1 MGKERVSTAIG
12 ARACVMPK
20 EIDELFGSATVNT
33 VASGR
38 FDNVVQAREINGGVH
53 LHQPVHDR
61 PVPGHLPPQ
70 PRMFAGRERESRQ
83 LAAALTRAGIAM
95 ICGAGGIGKTW
106 LALNWAYENIGRFPD
121 GQLFADLRGF
131 DAAGEPKTAYVVLH
145 FFLQALGVES
155 GRIPVD
161 VDAMACLYRSLVA
174 GRKMLV
180 LLDNVRDIAQVTPLL
195 PGSSSC
201 AVVITGRSR
210 LVGLLVQHDAQ
221 LVPMDVLSETEA
233 HTLLTRRLGSD
244 RMAGEPAAVAELL
257 DSCAGLP
264 LALGVV
270 AGRATAHPRFT
281 LTRLAEELRDAA
293 TRLGV
298 LDEHDPATSL
308 SAVFS
313 WSYAALTDREAE
325 TFLLMCLAPGQDLS
339 LPAVASL
346 VGRSSEH
353 TAVIL
358 RELERVSL
366 VQEHVPGRFRV
377 HDLIRLYGGQQAR
390 QSRPG
395 PEAGLRRLVDFYL
408 HTGHA
413 ADQLLDPDSQPVD
426 IEPASSGVRPAV
438 LLSRSAAMEWFEV
451 EHSQLVAVQEFAHRE
466 GWRQHVWQLAWIQH
480 AHHWW
485 RGHLHHDLAIWR
497 LAHEAV
503 DGIDEPAA
511 KAIVHQ
517 MLGYAYSRLGVHQQA
532 LRLVADAIH
541 FAGETDSLAH
551 KAAAHHAAAQAW
563 GHQGDTAEALRHA
576 AAALRIYRA
585 IRAPLR
591 EAFALNLIGNFA
603 VRLGDFDLARRSYEP
618 ALSLFSA
625 HRYRPGEATIL
636 DSLGRLADAV
646 GHTEALGH
654 YQRAFELRQELGD
667 TYAAAETL
675 ERLGQTY
682 RALDQHNRAR
692 GAWRQALKLY
702 RAQHRSEDADRLKS
716 QLELLTAR

>member
-1 MGKERVSTAIG
+1 
-12 ARACVMPK
+12 MPK
-20 EIDELFGSATVNT
+20 EIDDLLGSATVNT
-33 VASGR
+33 VACGR

-53 LHQPVHDR
+53 LHPPADDR
-61 PVPGHLPPQ
+61 SVPGHLPPR
-70 PRMFAGRERESRQ
+70 PRTFAGREREMRR
-83 LAAALTRAGIAM
+83 LAASLTRAGIAM

-106 LALNWAYENIGRFPD
+106 LALNWAYENIDRFPD

-131 DAAGEPKTAYVVLH
+131 DAAGEPKTPYVVLH

-161 VDAMACLYRSLVA
+161 IDGMACLYRSLVA
-174 GRKMLV
+174 GRRMLI

-201 AVVITGRSR
+201 AVMITGRSR

-233 HTLLTRRLGSD
+233 RTLLTRRLGSD
-244 RMAGEPAAVAELL
+244 RVAGEPAAVAELL
-257 DSCAGLP
+257 VSCAGLP

-298 LDEHDPATSL
+298 LDEHDPSTSL

-313 WSYAALTDREAE
+313 WSYAALTDWEAE

-346 VGRSSEH
+346 IGRSVAH
-353 TAVIL
+353 TAVML
-358 RELERVSL
+358 RELDRVSL

-377 HDLIRLYGGQQAR
+377 HDLIRLYGIQQAR
-390 QSRPG
+390 QTPTRHG
-395 PEAGLRRLVDFYL
+395 PEVALRRLADFYL

-413 ADQLLDPDSQPVD
+413 ADRLLDPDSQPVD
-426 IEPASSGVRPAV
+426 IEPATSGVRPAV
-438 LLSRSAAMEWFEV
+438 LVSRSAALEWFEI
-451 EHSQLVAVQEFAHRE
+451 EHSQLVAVQELAHRS

-480 AHHWW
+480 AYHWW
-485 RGHLHHDLAIWR
+485 CGHLHHDLAIWQ
-497 LAHEAV
+497 LAFDAV
-503 DGIDEPAA
+503 EGTADPAA

-517 MLGYAYSRLGVHQQA
+517 MLANAYSRLGVHRQA

-541 FAGETDSLAH
+541 FASETNSRAH
-551 KAAAHHAAAQAW
+551 RAAAHHAAAQVW
-563 GHQGDTAEALRHA
+563 GNQGDTVEGLRHA

-603 VRLGDFDLARRSYEP
+603 VRLGDFELARRSYEP

-625 HRYRPGEATIL
+625 HHYRPGEATIL
-636 DSLGRLADAV
+636 DSLGRLAEAV
-646 GHTEALGH
+646 GHTEALEH
-654 YQRAFELRQELGD
+654 YQQAFVLRQELGD

-682 RALDQHNRAR
+682 RALDQNGRAR
-692 GAWRQALKLY
+692 TAWRHAVRLY
-702 RAQHRSEDADRLKS
+702 RTQHRTDDADRIES
-716 QLELLTAR
+716 QLDLLKAGVATVDGGPWG